1 MKGKYYTLNFAL
13 SNRILDEN
21 YKDVFEPMCTFT
33 TLSSGLPTGWAYNLT
48 LHMSSIWHVKELSVN
63 RHILLNHISDDQ
75 NITVELCVKTYDTQ
89 NFTVAG
95 LGFPSK

>member
-1 MKGKYYTLNFAL
+1 MKGKYYALNFAL

-48 LHMSSIWHVKELSVN
+48 LHMSSI
-63 RHILLNHISDDQ
+63 
-75 NITVELCVKTYDTQ
+75 
-89 NFTVAG
+89 
-95 LGFPSK
+95 